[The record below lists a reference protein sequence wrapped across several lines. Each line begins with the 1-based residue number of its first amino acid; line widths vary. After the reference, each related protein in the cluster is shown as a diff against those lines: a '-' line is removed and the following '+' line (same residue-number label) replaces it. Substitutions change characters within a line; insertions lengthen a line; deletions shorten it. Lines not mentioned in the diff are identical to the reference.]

1 MGRALMESWVVA
13 LVSAVISV
21 SITVIGAA
29 IWFGRNTVTKDD
41 LVHATAT
48 TTTEIHDLTNKIEA
62 QGREVGETIL
72 AVRQRIADVDAN
84 ATKKITEVE
93 LYIRDTFVRRDSWHQ
108 AMNQIQERWAAGE
121 KAGEERSLRLEV
133 KVDRI
138 FELIAKMKT
147 SE

>member
-1 MGRALMESWVVA
+1 MESWVVA
-13 LVSAVISV
+13 LISAVISV
-21 SITVIGAA
+21 SVTVIGAA
-29 IWFGRNTVTKDD
+29 IWFGRNTVTKED

-72 AVRQRIADVDAN
+72 AVRQRIADVDTN
-84 ATKKITEVE
+84 ATRKINEVE

-108 AMNQIQERWAAGE
+108 AMNQVQERWSAGE
-121 KAGEERSLRLEV
+121 KVAEQRSLRLEG

-138 FELIAKMKT
+138 FERLANMNVA
-147 SE
+147 E